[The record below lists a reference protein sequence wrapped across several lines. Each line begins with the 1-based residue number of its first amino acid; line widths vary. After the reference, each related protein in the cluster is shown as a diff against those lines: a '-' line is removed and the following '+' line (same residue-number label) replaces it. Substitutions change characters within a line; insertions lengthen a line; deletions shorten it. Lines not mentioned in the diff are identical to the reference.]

1 MLNRHCS
8 IERSEA
14 MSNSEAEL
22 VLGNVAPSVAT
33 GSVFGAMALITGTS
47 VGAGILALPAITAP
61 LVRLSLLDS
70 L

>member
-1 MLNRHCS
+1 
-8 IERSEA
+8 

-22 VLGNVAPSVAT
+22 VPGNVAPAVAT

-61 LVRLSLLDS
+61 LVRLSPRFLVV
-70 L
+70 